1 MRLVD
6 PFREVK
12 EVLIRVLD
20 VEVKTERVEQ

>member
-1 MRLVD
+1 MRLVE

-12 EVLIRVLD
+12 EVLIRMLD